1 MNDYSFLSDLLHTFQ
16 SLNDWIK
23 LVVLLIPPCFVLCV
37 FGLFL
42 RHRARIRA
50 IEAGYAE
57 RERIPVNDGFDRVE
71 YLQAA
76 SISFDEEQETL
87 PAPFATVRRRN

>member
-23 LVVLLIPPCFVLCV
+23 LVILLIPPTSLLCA
-37 FGLFL
+37 FGLVL
-42 RHRARIRA
+42 NYRAKVRA
-50 IEAGYAE
+50 IEAGYSE
-57 RERIPVNDGFDRVE
+57 HKPFPVQDVFDRVE

-76 SISFDEEQETL
+76 SIEFDEGQETL

>member
-23 LVVLLIPPCFVLCV
+23 LVILLIPPTSLLCA
-37 FGLFL
+37 FGLVL
-42 RHRARIRA
+42 NYRAKVRA
-50 IEAGYAE
+50 IEAGYSE
-57 RERIPVNDGFDRVE
+57 HKLLPVQDVFDRIE
-71 YLQAA
+71 YLQAP

-87 PAPFATVRRRN
+87 PAPFASVRRRN